1 LRTKCRE
8 PERYGIVELDERGV
22 PTRIYRETPKAGLG
36 GWAVTGLYFYD
47 NDVIDIARELKPSP
61 RGEIEITD
69 INSKYLEMGKIQVE
83 ILGRGYTWFDAERRR
98 AYWRLRSSCIR

>member
-1 LRTKCRE
+1 MNGE
-8 PERYGIVELDERGV
+8 V
-22 PTRIYRETPKAGLG
+22 PTRIIEKTPKAGLALG
-36 GWAVTGLYFYD
+36 GDRLYFYD

-61 RGEIEITD
+61 RGENRNYGYQQQI
-69 INSKYLEMGKIQVE
+69 YLEMGKIQVE